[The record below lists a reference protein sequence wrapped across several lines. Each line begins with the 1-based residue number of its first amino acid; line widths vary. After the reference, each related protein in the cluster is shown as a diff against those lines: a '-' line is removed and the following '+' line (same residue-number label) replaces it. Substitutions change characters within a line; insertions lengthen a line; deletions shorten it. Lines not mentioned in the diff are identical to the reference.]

1 MPEDIIN
8 TTSAATPLGTYPH
21 ARRVGNLL
29 FLSGIG
35 SRNATDNKI
44 PGLELSDD
52 GSILKYDIEAE
63 CHQVFANVKA
73 GGRKPKPT
81 KPSKTYP
88 IKTKRTVMINGKPRT
103 IFEGKRGGE
112 YVKKG
117 DGFVKVA
124 EAIRATK
131 SKK

>member
-1 MPEDIIN
+1 MFN
-8 TTSAATPLGTYPH
+8 
-21 ARRVGNLL
+21 
-29 FLSGIG
+29 
-35 SRNATDNKI
+35 
-44 PGLELSDD
+44 
-52 GSILKYDIEAE
+52 ILKDNNSTLHFNFKFFLILVISYFSVITE
-63 CHQVFANVKA
+63 K
-73 GGRKPKPT
+73 T

-124 EAIRATK
+124 DAIKAK